1 MKLNFG
7 YVLSCKLWQLGEW
20 DAKVLIGSVRWKTI
34 LTFATDK
41 NDAGLYFE
49 MLSEKYAISSL

>member
-34 LTFATDK
+34 LATDK
-41 NDAGLYFE
+41 NDTGLYFE

>member
-1 MKLNFG
+1 MTIG
-7 YVLSCKLWQLGEW
+7 RMRCQI
-20 DAKVLIGSVRWKTI
+20 LIGSVRWKTI